1 MDNVEILIL
10 ARLRGQLAV
19 INRHDDA
26 RPLDCRSAGAQPQIL
41 HRPDLRQ
48 IPGAV
53 LQLIDFF
60 LQCIAFL
67 FRLQKTGRQ
76 LLDTLV
82 GQRAAVDLKAGQL
95 MVPGAVSTELVPS
108 QGQSAFV
115 WAWLGALGQAT
126 NLRFLTG
133 VTPPGWR
140 YHPAVLAQAAA
151 TLEAMYPGRFALGL
165 GAGTGMGAFGGKLRE
180 QPAEGPARDGKRPL
194 FLLFL

>member
-1 MDNVEILIL
+1 MDDVEILIL

-67 FRLQKTGRQ
+67 FRLQETGRQ

-82 GQRAAVDLKAGQL
+82 GQRGLL
-95 MVPGAVSTELVPS
+95 IERRPEL
-108 QGQSAFV
+108 QGEHEAQHHADE
-115 WAWLGALGQAT
+115 G
-126 NLRFLTG
+126 N
-133 VTPPGWR
+133 R
-140 YHPAVLAQAAA
+140 Y
-151 TLEAMYPGRFALGL
+151 MS
-165 GAGTGMGAFGGKLRE
+165 
-180 QPAEGPARDGKRPL
+180 L
-194 FLLFL
+194 FE